1 MLNIAELLRHG
12 WKNIGKVFVAVVI
25 VDVIYQI
32 VKLCKI
38 YLGEGS
44 GVAILLAIIRYL
56 LLRAP

>member
-1 MLNIAELLRHG
+1 MDGRTSA
-12 WKNIGKVFVAVVI
+12 KSFVAVVI

-44 GVAILLAIIRYL
+44 GVAILLAIISYL